1 MSEQSTAHRTNGNV
15 VANQF
20 LDQLQSRKLF
30 LWPNRCVGQ
39 PFAER
44 QLLRFIPVSEQPVMS
59 DLHKPFRQHMEQE
72 APDKFHGGQR
82 HDFFFSAIGIIP
94 PFECNLAISDIQDP
108 VVGNGHPVSI
118 PSKVMDH
125 SGRIT
130 ERRFAVCNPFLF
142 LTAVYQVEEITGILI
157 LFRATAEIKIHCF
170 QCCQELAAEYP
181 G

>member
-1 MSEQSTAHRTNGNV
+1 
-15 VANQF
+15 
-20 LDQLQSRKLF
+20 
-30 LWPNRCVGQ
+30 
-39 PFAER
+39 
-44 QLLRFIPVSEQPVMS
+44 
-59 DLHKPFRQHMEQE
+59 MEQE
-72 APDKFHGGQR
+72 APNKFHGGQR

-142 LTAVYQVEEITGILI
+142 ETAVYQVEEIQRILI
-157 LFRATAEIKIHCF
+157 LFCASAEIKIHGL
-170 QCCQELAAEYP
+170 QRCQELAAEHSGKHFDGDEEFLSGWNPLTDLIQSATGYNTMNMRMKVEILSP
-181 G
+181 GMEYLNTTDLRAKIFLVPG